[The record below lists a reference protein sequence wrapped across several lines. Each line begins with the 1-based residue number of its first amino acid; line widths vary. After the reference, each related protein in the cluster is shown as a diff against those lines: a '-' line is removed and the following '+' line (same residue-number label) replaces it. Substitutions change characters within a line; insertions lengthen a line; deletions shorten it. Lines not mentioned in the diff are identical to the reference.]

1 VTAPVQG
8 VEHVVLPADLDLAGA
23 PAAKRLLA
31 AAMAGPAHAV
41 VVHLDEVEF
50 IDSSGLRVLVSATE
64 AAEHRGIDLRILPGR
79 LEVMSVIEA
88 AALAGRLPFVG
99 WP

>member
-1 VTAPVQG
+1 MTVSAQR
-8 VEHVVLPADLDLAGA
+8 VEHVALSGELDLAGA
-23 PAAKRLLA
+23 PAAQRLLIA
-31 AAMAGPAHAV
+31 ALTGGAEAV

-50 IDSSGLRVLVSATE
+50 IDSTGLRVLLAATD
-64 AAEHRGIDLRILPGR
+64 AAQRRGVDLRILPGR
-79 LEVMSVIEA
+79 LEVMAVVEA